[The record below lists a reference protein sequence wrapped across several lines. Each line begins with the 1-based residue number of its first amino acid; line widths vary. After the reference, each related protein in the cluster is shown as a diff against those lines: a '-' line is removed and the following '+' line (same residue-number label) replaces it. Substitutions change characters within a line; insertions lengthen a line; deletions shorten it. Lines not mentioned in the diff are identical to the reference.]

1 VKELSLLEDADLPVG
16 DRVPWLPERLGK
28 VPHTLLFLWAKH
40 HPRVVKV
47 EHFFACQD
55 MPGMEARSVR
65 CTNEEQRQR
74 GTLRR
79 RGVFGLDAMFG

>member
-1 VKELSLLEDADLPVG
+1 MFSLLEDADLPVSN
-16 DRVPWLPERLGK
+16 RVPWLPECLGI
-28 VPHTLLFLWAKH
+28 VPHPLLFLWAEH
-40 HPRVVKV
+40 HPRVVKI

-55 MPGMEARSVR
+55 MPGMEARPVR

-79 RGVFGLDAMFG
+79 GVFGLDAMFG